1 MDFVR
6 SRGVLVLLVAALA
19 SGLNGAAR
27 AQAIRL
33 VQTPT
38 PVPGGGTI
46 RLVPTPTPTVPPWR
60 QPQNQSIGVDEL
72 CAILECDHV
81 NAPSLAGVVGD
92 VKPGQDVALLGD
104 GFGEQG
110 GHVVLAGVGSNP
122 VNLTIVSWTPG
133 AIHAT
138 VPRVVGV
145 NDAPA
150 ATLKVVN
157 SWGRATN
164 EWKTPFVALRCAYP
178 LARNGTRILECSTS
192 VTHWNCNGH
201 SDGNFYN
208 PDEKAVF
215 PIVARHRDVVTPGDA
230 FRDPN
235 RTYTGTDRFSLGV
248 VGSWPIR
255 YQIMHV
261 DGFDGFVDH
270 VLNPS
275 WGNFQIQWTMRPGQ
289 DIAYVVAVSAVMPC
303 RSGS

>member
-1 MDFVR
+1 MDFTR
-6 SRGVLVLLVAALA
+6 ARGVLGPLLAALA
-19 SGLNGAAR
+19 FGLSGAAR
-27 AQAIRL
+27 AQSVRIVA
-33 VQTPT
+33 TPA
-38 PVPGGGTI
+38 PSGGGNI
-46 RLVPTPTPTVPPWR
+46 QLVHTPTPTVPPWR
-60 QPQNQSIGVDEL
+60 QPQNQSFGVDEL

-81 NAPSLAGVVGD
+81 NAPALAGVVGD

-104 GFGEQG
+104 GFGDQAG
-110 GHVVLAGVGSNP
+110 RVVLGGVGRDP

-138 VPRVVGV
+138 VPGVVGV
-145 NDAPA
+145 NDSNA

-157 SWGRATN
+157 SFGRATN
-164 EWKTPFVALRCAYP
+164 EWKTGFEAQRCAYP
-178 LARNGTRILECSTS
+178 LGRAGTQVLECSTS

-208 PDEKAVF
+208 PDEKGVF

-235 RTYTGTDRFSLGV
+235 RTYTGTDSFRLGV
-248 VGSWPIR
+248 VGAWPIR

-261 DGFDGFVDH
+261 DGYDGFVDH
-270 VLNPS
+270 VLNPA

-289 DIAYVVAVSAVMPC
+289 DIAYVVAVCVVMPC